1 MAKRT
6 QKAAKGK
13 KIAVIASRFNEFI
26 TQRLLDGCLTELKQ
40 NKVEQSDIK
49 MFWVPGSFEIPV
61 VAKRIA
67 KRKDIQAVIC
77 LGAII
82 RGETIHFDL
91 VARGVAQGI
100 MQVSLTSD
108 KPIIFGVLAAEKVNQ
123 AYKRSEKRGDN
134 KGREAARA
142 ALEMIDTLKSAAR
155 P

>member
-100 MQVSLTSD
+100 MQVSLTSE
-108 KPIIFGVLAAEKVNQ
+108 KPIIFGVLAAETVNQ